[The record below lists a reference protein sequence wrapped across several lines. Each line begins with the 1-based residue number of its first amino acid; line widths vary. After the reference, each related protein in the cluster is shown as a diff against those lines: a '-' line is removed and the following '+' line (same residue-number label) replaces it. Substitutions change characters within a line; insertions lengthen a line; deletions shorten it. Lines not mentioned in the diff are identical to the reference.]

1 MKSGEQQKGRD
12 SVQRVDEAQE
22 GMTDFWKNPENVVRL
37 LDLIFLG
44 SEEGPN
50 LRDIPS

>member
-12 SVQRVDEAQE
+12 SVQRVDEAPE

-44 SEEGPN
+44 SEDGPEW
-50 LRDIPS
+50 RDIPS